1 MQASPYWGVFAA
13 KGTGKEVFLGGLL
26 TLLETERR
34 LASSKETGK
43 PVGEQLRRRGLWA
56 EPGAGDACFERRVNA
71 PMVTG
76 RGEQLQC
83 RQARTGGF
91 RGKRDWKGAFFGGT
105 FDSFGDRKAAS
116 RL

>member
-1 MQASPYWGVFAA
+1 M
-13 KGTGKEVFLGGLL
+13 GGLL

-34 LASSKETGK
+34 LAGSKETGK
-43 PVGEQLRRRGLWA
+43 PVGGQLRRRGLWA
-56 EPGAGDACFERRVNA
+56 EPRAGGACFERRVNT
-71 PMVTG
+71 PTVTR

-91 RGKRDWKGAFFGGT
+91 RGKRDWKGAFLGGT
-105 FDSFGDRKAAS
+105 FECFGDRKAAS